1 MSYATSLKFWG
12 YGLLATIGFVGAWKW
27 SEDFFNDVVN
37 VKQGKGWYNLDD
49 ISIYDE
55 KYLAND
61 RGLNSDGTPL
71 EKKS

>member
-1 MSYATSLKFWG
+1 MENIAPKYEK
-12 YGLLATIGFVGAWKW
+12 
-27 SEDFFNDVVN
+27 FFNDVVN
-37 VKQGKGWYNLDD
+37 VNQGKGWYNLDD

-61 RGLNSDGTPL
+61 RGLNPDGTPL